1 MVAMQLSGYIKVEIL
16 KTVDCKQR
24 AKVLEYFLQV
34 RGGARHREH
43 RGAGYPSESH
53 NRAAMVFIPHK
64 VGKCC
69 QELCNFNALME
80 ITSSLNAAAVHR
92 LKNTWKLVNSKYA
105 GWKEEWGK
113 LTLNNYVR

>member
-1 MVAMQLSGYIKVEIL
+1 MVLIL
-16 KTVDCKQR
+16 
-24 AKVLEYFLQV
+24 
-34 RGGARHREH
+34 
-43 RGAGYPSESH
+43 
-53 NRAAMVFIPHK
+53 HK

-69 QELCNFNALME
+69 QELSNFNALME

-113 LTLNNYVR
+113 LTLNNYVRYVRPLLSLPRWCGHTGLTHQLHAG